1 MYSSEEENVEIVEFI
16 ADPERQILQEG
27 NQVKVLPKWDLKP
40 VYCNLIWVMDF
51 TLKFSVHNDGDDKY
65 IMIQCLSVTFLFIP
79 ALLPSPVQSCYD
91 WIKRKVESRK

>member
-27 NQVKVLPKWDLKP
+27 NQVEVLPKWDLKP

-51 TLKFSVHNDGDDKY
+51 TLKFSVHDDGDDDHDDHDDHDDGDDY
-65 IMIQCLSVTFLFIP
+65 SPWQAP
-79 ALLPSPVQSCYD
+79 AAIHGVWHQ
-91 WIKRKVESRK
+91 

>member
-27 NQVKVLPKWDLKP
+27 NQVEVLPKWDLKP

-51 TLKFSVHNDGDDKY
+51 TLKFSVHDEGDDIY
-65 IMIQCLSVTFLFIP
+65 IMMHVCLS
-79 ALLPSPVQSCYD
+79 
-91 WIKRKVESRK
+91 RKIITSFTGLQHTR